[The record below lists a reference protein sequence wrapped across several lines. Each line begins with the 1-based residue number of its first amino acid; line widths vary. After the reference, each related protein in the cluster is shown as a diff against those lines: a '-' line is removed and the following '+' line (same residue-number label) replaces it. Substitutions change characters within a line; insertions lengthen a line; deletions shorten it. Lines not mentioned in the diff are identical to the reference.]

1 MFLGCGIGQDK
12 SSCYFLFHLLYIAMT
27 FLFFIFLPP
36 VSGQIYLFSS
46 HLFWSI
52 PFSFVLKCTF
62 FISFSVL
69 IFGNTRNVQPA
80 TQFANRIDYLS
91 LIWIWSEPTNACILN
106 FPLLLTTL
114 YINSQH
120 NFRSLCSLKRKGEY
134 RCNIWVL
141 SVYSLFPSGL
151 LVDWRANLPQAMSK
165 CLCACS
171 LVNIGTHVL
180 AADYG
185 FVVTPFSVP
194 RLFWQ
199 QSSACLDANCFRS
212 ISSYCTF
219 ENILFC
225 RQKHVT
231 TFICRLWETL
241 PSWVLHI
248 LWLLKPK
255 WGCLAKMGSCTGMQ
269 YEFWRGKKCLFFFH
283 SCKKSARWRNFF

>member
-1 MFLGCGIGQDK
+1 MFLGCGVGQDK

-27 FLFFIFLPP
+27 FLFFYF
-36 VSGQIYLFSS
+36 FASS
-46 HLFWSI
+46 IWTNI
-52 PFSFVLKCTF
+52 PFFISFVLKYTF
-62 FISFSVL
+62 FICFEIYLFHL
-69 IFGNTRNVQPA
+69 IFCLDFWKYQKCTTGNPICKQNW
-80 TQFANRIDYLS
+80 LS
-91 LIWIWSEPTNACILN
+91 EPGPGVWIWSEPTNACISN

-120 NFRSLCSLKRKGEY
+120 NFRTLCSLKRKGEY

-141 SVYSLFPSGL
+141 SVYSLFPSGF

-269 YEFWRGKKCLFFFH
+269 YEFWRGKNVVFFSFL
-283 SCKKSARWRNFF
+283 